1 MSKGFTLNIYQ
12 LVQRSEAE
20 TQRSFCFNGGISQHD
35 KSQGASRQ
43 ARVKLSEL
51 LQGLIFTDI
60 SENFVIRESHHWAL
74 QKKKAV
80 TINFRQYF
88 FGMSLVPRAQ
98 QRIKVVFTA
107 DFWEGFVN
115 AVSQCKARTVAP
127 FENKSF
133 FMKRSLFLYK
143 LCTTVPPHK
152 YGNTVR
158 M

>member
-35 KSQGASRQ
+35 KSQGASRH

-60 SENFVIRESHHWAL
+60 SENFVIRESHNWAL
-74 QKKKAV
+74 QKKKKAV

-98 QRIKVVFTA
+98 QRI
-107 DFWEGFVN
+107 
-115 AVSQCKARTVAP
+115 
-127 FENKSF
+127 
-133 FMKRSLFLYK
+133 
-143 LCTTVPPHK
+143 
-152 YGNTVR
+152 
-158 M
+158 